1 MKIQMPK
8 VNLSITSETK
18 EVKLPKMPG
27 KLRVLPKDE
36 PTYRSITVDGVY
48 TKRGFRKAVNKAA
61 KQLTKDPDFKK
72 LTKHLTNVEVTEF

>member
-1 MKIQMPK
+1 MKIKMPK
-8 VNLSITSETK
+8 VNLSITSKTK
-18 EVKLPKMPG
+18 EVKLPK
-27 KLRVLPKDE
+27 LRVLKDE

-72 LTKHLTNVEVTEF
+72 LTKHLKDVEVTEF

>member
-1 MKIQMPK
+1 MKIKMPK

-27 KLRVLPKDE
+27 LRVLPKDE

-61 KQLTKDPDFKK
+61 KQLTNDPTSKS
-72 LTKHLTNVEVTEF
+72 